1 MDEKLKSQLE
11 RYGQLTYTDINGE
24 QQRLLTP
31 EELTHLTI
39 PRGTLTA
46 EERKIMEDHVS
57 ITDKML
63 SKLPFPEKLAQV
75 PTFACMHHESLDGK
89 GYPHQLQ
96 GDRIPLEARILAIAD
111 VFDALTAS
119 DRPYKAGMPVEKA
132 LAIMSNMAAE
142 QKLDR
147 ELLELFKANR
157 VWEQY

>member
-1 MDEKLKSQLE
+1 M
-11 RYGQLTYTDINGE
+11 
-24 QQRLLTP
+24 
-31 EELTHLTI
+31 
-39 PRGTLTA
+39 
-46 EERKIMEDHVS
+46 
-57 ITDKML
+57 
-63 SKLPFPEKLAQV
+63 
-75 PTFACMHHESLDGK
+75 
-89 GYPHQLQ
+89 
-96 GDRIPLEARILAIAD
+96 EARILAIAD